1 MDNPSIKQSLLSTL
15 IYYDIFSYPLTIEEI
30 IKYCNLQ
37 KLNTNEAFNVLE
49 ELKNKSTIGYFN
61 GFYFLGNDISKI
73 KRRLDGNILA
83 NKRIATA
90 RKYSTLIS
98 NFPFVR
104 AIFISGSLSKNF
116 MLPDSDIDFFIV
128 AEPGKLWICKAILI
142 LFKKLFLFNSYHNF
156 CLNYFVDSTN
166 LEIPDKNIYTA
177 NEIVFL
183 IPMYNYLLYKQFMA
197 TNIWVKTYYP
207 NIEIRSE
214 NYLVK
219 PFGAKQFF
227 EMLFNNRIANLFDD
241 LSFNIF
247 TKFWRRKFN
256 YFDDETFSIRLT
268 SKKNVSKHHPNDF
281 QEKVLKIYGES
292 IIELEK
298 LHKFK

>member
-1 MDNPSIKQSLLSTL
+1 L
-15 IYYDIFSYPLTIEEI
+15 YPLTIEEI
-30 IKYCNLQ
+30 IKYCNFQ
-37 KLNTNEAFNVLE
+37 KLNTNEVFNVLE
-49 ELKNKSTIGYFN
+49 ELQNKSVIGYFN

-128 AEPGKLWICKAILI
+128 AEPGKLWLCKAILI
-142 LFKKLFLFNSYHNF
+142 LFKKLFLFNSYRNF
-156 CLNYFVDSTN
+156 CLNYFVDSSN

-183 IPMYNYLLYKQFMA
+183 IPIYNYLLYKQFMA

-207 NIEIRSE
+207 NIEVRSE
-214 NYLVK
+214 IYIVK
-219 PFGAKQFF
+219 PFRAKQFF
-227 EMLFNNRIANLFDD
+227 EMLFNNRIGKLFDD
-241 LSFNIF
+241 LSLNIF

-256 YFDDETFSIRLT
+256 YFDDETFSIRLR

-281 QEKVLKIYGES
+281 QEKVLKVYGER
-292 IIELEK
+292 INELEK
-298 LHKFK
+298 LLKFWYK